1 MKLSDDPVHLKVL
14 ERRNR
19 RLGNGGEHPH
29 PHVNGRRK
37 CMTSEDA

>member
-19 RLGNGGEHPH
+19 RLGNGACI
-29 PHVNGRRK
+29 RLR
-37 CMTSEDA
+37 T